1 MVDKNFQQR
10 PDGGEKSKAKTFWKH
25 VGYIALAIVLAV
37 LTVFVLNL
45 NR

>member
-10 PDGGEKSKAKTFWKH
+10 PDSGEKNKAKIFWKH
-25 VGYIALAIVLAV
+25 VGYIVLAIVLAA